1 MKFEMSGLA
10 FPFLFLSF
18 PLLSGLSR
26 PKRPGQARPGQERPK
41 RPKARPPAISAPGGE
56 GFTRLIRMGLHWIT
70 HPGRKFLFF
79 LCFRGLWVVFGS
91 SWKVFWGL
99 EAS

>member
-1 MKFEMSGLA
+1 MSKNDV
-10 FPFLFLSF
+10 S
-18 PLLSGLSR
+18 
-26 PKRPGQARPGQERPK
+26 
-41 RPKARPPAISAPGGE
+41 
-56 GFTRLIRMGLHWIT
+56 GFTGGSPEPLKITRKTRGGGVHPTIRGGLHWIT
-70 HPGRKFLFF
+70 HPGRKFSFF